1 MEEKELTDI
10 DKVAMAEAYRVFQ
23 LLPLDEQAKIP
34 EDFVDRLILYG
45 DFKKVK
51 PFKNKEEMQNYDL
64 SDEAMYLIMYM
75 CTFK

>member
-1 MEEKELTDI
+1 MEEQKITDV
-10 DKVAMAEAYRVFQ
+10 DKIAMAEAYRVYQ

-34 EDFVDRLILYG
+34 EDFVDRLVLYV

-51 PFKNKEEMQNYDL
+51 PFKNKEEMMSYNL